1 MSNILKFPG
10 QAPRLEH
17 KRSTRRRWEDLEQ
30 LDLFASIPG
39 RVSDFPLNPFDE
51 ALLQEERGNY
61 DQARE
66 KYHEAIGEGE
76 SVPDAFCNL
85 GIIEYRLGN
94 REAAIESFAH
104 ALAQAPLHFNAHYN
118 MGNMYLD
125 AGAHALARLHF
136 ELCAQSEPEFAN
148 AYYNLALA
156 CAMAGDFRP
165 AINALKAF
173 QTLVNT
179 EEKTMATDLQLL
191 LEQGLNQPGNRP
203 SNRPSRRD

>member
-10 QAPRLEH
+10 KTPRLAH
-17 KRSTRRRWEDLEQ
+17 KRSTRRRADPDQ

-39 RVSDFPLNPFDE
+39 RVADLPLNPFDE
-51 ALLQEERGNY
+51 ALLQEERGDY
-61 DQARE
+61 DRARN

-85 GIIEYRLGN
+85 GIIEYQMGN
-94 REAAIESFAH
+94 RPAAIAAFAH

-125 AGAHALARLHF
+125 AGEHALARLHF

-156 CAMAGDFRP
+156 CAMAGDFKP
-165 AINALKAF
+165 AINALKAY
-173 QTLVNT
+173 QTL
-179 EEKTMATDLQLL
+179 ATAEDRTRAADLQAL
-191 LEQGLNQPGNRP
+191 LEQGLKRSDHSP
-203 SNRPSRRD
+203 STEPVKPQ